1 MTARGRWAGRDG
13 QCCLFLVTSSPSSEQ
28 LMTFQACILTLNT
41 LLIVLIT
48 DTTATRNPLSGQPL
62 LPPRTDG
69 QNLPTQDSK
78 GRGLHQDLEFIATP

>member
-1 MTARGRWAGRDG
+1 
-13 QCCLFLVTSSPSSEQ
+13 
-28 LMTFQACILTLNT
+28 MTFQACILTLNT

-69 QNLPTQDSK
+69 QNLPAQDSEGK
-78 GRGLHQDLEFIATP
+78 GLHQDLEFIATP